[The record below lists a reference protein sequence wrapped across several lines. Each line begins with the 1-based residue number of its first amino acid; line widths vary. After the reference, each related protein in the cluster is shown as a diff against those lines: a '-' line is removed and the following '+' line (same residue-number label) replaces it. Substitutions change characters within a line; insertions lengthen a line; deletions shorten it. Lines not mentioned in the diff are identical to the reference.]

1 MSIIGRYKKGM
12 SQKITLVS
20 YAREKQN
27 AVVEQICVGE
37 WNTIS
42 LCKIILSHNSLSFR
56 QSCGCFGTKF

>member
-27 AVVEQICVGE
+27 AVLEQICVGE
-37 WNTIS
+37 
-42 LCKIILSHNSLSFR
+42 
-56 QSCGCFGTKF
+56 